1 MNTTNLCEQM
11 VALAESLGLQ
21 LHKVERGQGFADYC
35 FFGLEEDVLDLSR
48 ALKRAGLQ
56 HVRAPLGTKFVLTAK
71 FIWTPEN
78 IL

>member
-1 MNTTNLCEQM
+1 MKTTNLREQF
-11 VALAESLGLQ
+11 VALAEALDLQ
-21 LHKVERGQGFADYC
+21 MHKIERTQGFADYC

-56 HVRAPLGTKFVLTAK
+56 HARQPLGGKYVLTVK